1 MGIPQYSIAADRLTQ
16 SIGTAA
22 CPVIAQVRREKAFDE
37 SGRMI
42 TIADPPDA
50 GIEGFVE
57 AGGPM
62 VAG

>member
-22 CPVIAQVRREKAFDE
+22 CPVIVDVRREKAFDE

-42 TIADPPDA
+42 TTADPPD
-50 GIEGFVE
+50 VV